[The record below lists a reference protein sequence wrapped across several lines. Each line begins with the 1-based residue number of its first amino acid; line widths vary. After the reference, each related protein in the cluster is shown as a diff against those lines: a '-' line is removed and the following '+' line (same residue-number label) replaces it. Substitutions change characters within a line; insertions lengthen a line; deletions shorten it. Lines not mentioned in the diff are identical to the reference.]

1 MVSWWWSGSEGRT
14 EGSYPVLLGNKGG
27 DHPRSPRRSGLW
39 LPGRIPARAS
49 RQASIIFLGLIVL
62 VSAVGIVPG
71 GALAALDL
79 SLTSSAR
86 GEAVFAG
93 ESFSYTFEVRNSGPA
108 ASVIITTNFSIPEG
122 VTLESFTLSRGEY
135 DRRGGVWTVGD
146 LSAGGVERL
155 TVDLVVAPSV
165 PPGTVISAAAMG
177 FKGRA
182 DPRDERTEATSV
194 TTVMAEAE
202 VRVVVTC
209 PSPEEGGEDM
219 PLYVVN
225 VANHGPSY
233 ARNVWFMDLI
243 PVVMWL
249 NGARYR
255 NEATGDEGDWI
266 GFLDLGDLAPGE
278 TKRVR
283 VYGDLSPTTARS
295 NPGVTITVRWMDSV
309 DPACNSEVSSCRVD
323 RIG

>member
-1 MVSWWWSGSEGRT
+1 
-14 EGSYPVLLGNKGG
+14 
-27 DHPRSPRRSGLW
+27 
-39 LPGRIPARAS
+39 
-49 RQASIIFLGLIVL
+49 
-62 VSAVGIVPG
+62 
-71 GALAALDL
+71 
-79 SLTSSAR
+79 
-86 GEAVFAG
+86 
-93 ESFSYTFEVRNSGPA
+93 
-108 ASVIITTNFSIPEG
+108 
-122 VTLESFTLSRGEY
+122 
-135 DRRGGVWTVGD
+135 VGD
-146 LSAGGVERL
+146 LSAGEVETL
-155 TVDLVVAPSV
+155 TMDLVVAPSV
-165 PPGTVISAAAMG
+165 PVGTVISAAARVAED
-177 FKGRA
+177 RA
-182 DPRDERTEATSV
+182 GPRPEEIEAFTQ